1 MFQTNP
7 NYDHQGSGSDDNRLD
22 ASLLITTSPTPSS
35 AESVRSWRLSI
46 NVVIFFISLKKTN
59 IRSDQESSQ
68 SLTNSLLQEP
78 LEDSNTEN
86 LPDHKSGFLGLGFV
100 SEACNSFSRKFFKK
114 EDASTSSYVPVPSS
128 PAADQGL
135 TRNLS
140 TQSCHVIEISSE
152 SEQQEPPTRDSIVRM
167 VAERDLNSLKK
178 IGGVENVALI
188 LEKESHAV
196 QDPPRTLLEAQT
208 QKPIAD
214 MDKIS
219 LGVSIVIAVVALIRF
234 LSRNHHGDDV
244 DDVPELKGKVSV
256 GMLMK
261 ILERI
266 LFKPQGKVSVL
277 ASALS
282 VSIIAIQHG
291 MPFVVTLSLSFWN
304 EKVEIEPAIPRN
316 LSAYATMG
324 IVTLFCIDATG
335 GLVCNG
341 TEVDKSAVQALRNA
355 GVRIIL
361 VSEDEVPA
369 FTGQQVIPSLSK
381 DILKA
386 IIFNSF
392 ILCQVFNQFNAMG
405 LVKQKVLVVVL
416 TDYTFLLALGTITVI
431 QVVVVEFVK
440 SSLAGLERLNGVQ
453 WCFCLLLAVL
463 SWGLHCAVNF
473 TSDSIINWSSSSDG
487 LQFSPYVSV
496 TFL

>member
-1 MFQTNP
+1 MLQTNP

-86 LPDHKSGFLGLGFV
+86 LPDHESGFSGLGFV
-100 SEACNSFSRKFFKK
+100 TEACNSFSRKSFKK

-128 PAADQGL
+128 TAADQGL

-178 IGGVENVALI
+178 IGGVEN
-188 LEKESHAV
+188 
-196 QDPPRTLLEAQT
+196 
-208 QKPIAD
+208 PIAD

-219 LGVSIVIAVVALIRF
+219 LGVSMVIAVVALIRF
-234 LSRNHHGDDV
+234 LSRNHHEDDV

-304 EKVEIEPAIPRN
+304 EKVEIEQAIPRN

-369 FTGQQVIPSLSK
+369 VRRIGCELG
-381 DILKA
+381 
-386 IIFNSF
+386 IFRPAGD
-392 ILCQVFNQFNAMG
+392 V
-405 LVKQKVLVVVL
+405 
-416 TDYTFLLALGTITVI
+416 AL
-431 QVVVVEFVK
+431 E
-440 SSLAGLERLNGVQ
+440 
-453 WCFCLLLAVL
+453 
-463 SWGLHCAVNF
+463 
-473 TSDSIINWSSSSDG
+473 DSIINWSSSSDG

-496 TFL
+496 TFR